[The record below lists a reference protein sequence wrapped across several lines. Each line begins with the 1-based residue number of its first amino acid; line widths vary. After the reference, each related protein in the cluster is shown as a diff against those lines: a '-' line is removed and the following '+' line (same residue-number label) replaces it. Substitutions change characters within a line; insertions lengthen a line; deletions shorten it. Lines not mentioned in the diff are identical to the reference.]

1 MSKVTMIKNDAVI
14 TISIGAAFLQKV
26 QKVLVQLLSD
36 RSEEDIEEYKKMVQ
50 DTTLEELPEAWM
62 ENLLVI
68 NTLLRTIETEAVSSG
83 QTYQK
88 EIDDDSVNLQ

>member
-1 MSKVTMIKNDAVI
+1 MIKNDAILTI
-14 TISIGAAFLQKV
+14 TIGAAFLQKV
-26 QKVLVQLLSD
+26 QKVLVQILSD
-36 RSEEDIEEYKKMVQ
+36 RSEEDIEQYKKMVQ
-50 DTTLEELPEAWM
+50 DTTLEELPEHWM

-88 EIDDDSVNLQ
+88 EVDDNTVNLQ

>member
-1 MSKVTMIKNDAVI
+1 MIKNDAVI